1 MKREVASIGIV
12 GLDEILDG
20 GLPRNR
26 FYLVQGNP
34 GVGKTTLALQFLLA
48 GATAGESCL
57 YITLSETKE
66 ELLNVS
72 ASHGWSLDKITIFE
86 LSNMEKQLNAE
97 NQSTVFHPSEMELNS
112 TTQMLLSQV
121 EQLKPRRVVFDSLS
135 EMRLLAQTP
144 LRYRREMLSLKTY
157 FANRD
162 CTVLL
167 LDDLTAESGDAQ
179 VQSIAH
185 GVIMLQKIRSVY
197 GAPRRQIEIVKLR
210 GVKFHDG
217 CHDYVIQK
225 GGIEVFPRLIAAQ
238 HRTEFKKQTLSSGI
252 TELDELL
259 GGGLDFGTTNIFM
272 GPAGC
277 GKSTLALNFVASAAK
292 NNFSSAIFSFDEN
305 VGISLMRAKALGVDL
320 PPAVS
325 DGRVILQQVDP
336 AELSPGELAFKIKR
350 LVEKQGIRV
359 LLIDSLNG
367 YMNAMPGEQ
376 YLLLQLHEMLSY
388 LGSAGVLTI
397 MTLAQHGLI
406 GHMQTPVDLTY
417 LADAVLL
424 LRFFESEG
432 AINKAVSVIK
442 KRSGNHEKL
451 IRELILENG
460 AITVGKPL
468 VDFHGVLTGTPQ
480 KRAPSEVKGK

>member
-1 MKREVASIGIV
+1 
-12 GLDEILDG
+12 
-20 GLPRNR
+20 
-26 FYLVQGNP
+26 
-34 GVGKTTLALQFLLA
+34 VGKTTLALQFLLA

-238 HRTEFKKQTLSSGI
+238 HRTEFKKQTLSSGVPI
-252 TELDELL
+252 EQEQ
-259 GGGLDFGTTNIFM
+259 
-272 GPAGC
+272 
-277 GKSTLALNFVASAAK
+277 
-292 NNFSSAIFSFDEN
+292 N
-305 VGISLMRAKALGVDL
+305 VIRGIAEDAQRPVMRD
-320 PPAVS
+320 
-325 DGRVILQQVDP
+325 
-336 AELSPGELAFKIKR
+336 
-350 LVEKQGIRV
+350 
-359 LLIDSLNG
+359 LLIRRQTAIEN
-367 YMNAMPGEQ
+367 
-376 YLLLQLHEMLSY
+376 
-388 LGSAGVLTI
+388 
-397 MTLAQHGLI
+397 HG
-406 GHMQTPVDLTY
+406 
-417 LADAVLL
+417 
-424 LRFFESEG
+424 
-432 AINKAVSVIK
+432 
-442 KRSGNHEKL
+442 
-451 IRELILENG
+451 
-460 AITVGKPL
+460 
-468 VDFHGVLTGTPQ
+468 GTARQ
-480 KRAPSEVKGK
+480 